1 MITSYP
7 ASTFGI
13 MYRQA
18 LQTQLQRIGSTLN
31 LLRKA
36 RQEDI
41 TCVAAAVNLQPE
53 ILLQIENGQ
62 HDFRFKT
69 LFALCEYYNV
79 EFESLINQGELLHFK
94 LA

>member
-1 MITSYP
+1 MITSYST
-7 ASTFGI
+7 STFGN

-18 LQTQLQRIGSTLN
+18 LQSQLQKIGRTLS
-31 LLRKA
+31 LLRNA

-41 TCVAAAVNLQPE
+41 NSVAAAVNLRPE

-62 HDFRFKT
+62 HDFRLKT
-69 LFALCEYYNV
+69 LFALCEYYNIDV
-79 EFESLINQGELLHFK
+79 ESVVDQGELLHFK